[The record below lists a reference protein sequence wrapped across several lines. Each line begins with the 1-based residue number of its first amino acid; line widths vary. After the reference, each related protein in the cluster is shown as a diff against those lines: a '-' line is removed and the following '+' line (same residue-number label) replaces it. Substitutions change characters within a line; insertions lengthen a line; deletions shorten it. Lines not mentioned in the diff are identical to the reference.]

1 MKIQRFN
8 ESQEPETD
16 VYEEFEDSNQL
27 ALYFYNVGGWV
38 GNVILFTNWDDL
50 GNYVIN
56 YVNAY
61 ILDIYDVDLDDDF
74 DFEDVDPEH
83 LYYDLNNVPC
93 FSRWDEAVKWLN
105 DLNEDGKGITIGF
118 TECKQ
123 AKGIIEIEDRVQIA
137 IKERKYNL

>member
-8 ESQEPETD
+8 ESREPETD
-16 VYEEFEDSNQL
+16 VYEKFENSDQS
-27 ALYFYNVGGWV
+27 ALYFYDVGGWV

-61 ILDIYDVDLDDDF
+61 ILDIGDSIIPE

-83 LYYDLNNVPC
+83 LYHDLNGVPC
-93 FSRWDEAVKWLN
+93 FSRWDEALKWLN

-123 AKGIIEIEDRVQIA
+123 AKNIEIEDRVQIA